1 MTDPN
6 YNTPVKDLVYKDLLT
21 RTFTLASHDRG
32 MKTWSVLVSY
42 PECVFFRNKFRYE
55 LYSVECQMD
64 PNIGKVTTG
73 KERTVA
79 SCKESLPT
87 SRGPHRNRFL
97 EIQTEIRSHII
108 GRVTERLSLQKR
120 LQRQNGTCC
129 VCVPRKIMDHT
140 VTCLESTTSTNIS
153 YCVFI
158 LMKYLTP
165 GSLEKSSIT
174 DHISLLTPAS
184 MFLRQNCLSIAKAAE
199 CTGA

>member
-1 MTDPN
+1 MGKQVWCQDWCQGSRAGNDLRLEPDFFEGKNDQLKVSIISKPFPGLTGQKDGDGRESLMTAPN

-55 LYSVECQMD
+55 LYSVECHMD

-73 KERTVA
+73 KERTVV

-108 GRVTERLSLQKR
+108 GRTTKRLCLQKR
-120 LQRQNGTCC
+120 LQR
-129 VCVPRKIMDHT
+129 
-140 VTCLESTTSTNIS
+140 
-153 YCVFI
+153 
-158 LMKYLTP
+158 
-165 GSLEKSSIT
+165 
-174 DHISLLTPAS
+174 
-184 MFLRQNCLSIAKAAE
+184 
-199 CTGA
+199 